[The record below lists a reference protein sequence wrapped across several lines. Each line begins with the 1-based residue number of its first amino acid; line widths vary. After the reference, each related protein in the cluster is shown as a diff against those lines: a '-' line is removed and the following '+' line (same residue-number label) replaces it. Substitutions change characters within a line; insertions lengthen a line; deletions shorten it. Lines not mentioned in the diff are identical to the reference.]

1 MNGRRGLG
9 LVAVKLW
16 MLRCGGELSDVATDV
31 LEIVLVSLS
40 DEKYLLGRNHRLFH
54 NQRLSITAYE
64 NQ

>member
-1 MNGRRGLG
+1 VNGRSGLG

-16 MLRCGGELSDVATDV
+16 MLCCGGELSDVATDV

-40 DEKYLLGRNHRLFH
+40 GEKILSGRNHRLFH
-54 NQRLSITAYE
+54 NQRFSITAYE